1 LGAMRRGEVLLEAL
15 CMLKGRDGVELEAGV
30 GLAGALAGRHG
41 LAGRIGRALEDR
53 SVAVDDAQREY
64 MLALLGVDAFE
75 DVVEEE
81 GGEGGVEGGDVEGGE
96 GGAGGMVGEK
106 TPLIRQVEEVLP
118 GMYGAGFLA
127 ACLDAFGDSPERVV
141 DALLVGGVPAGLEAV
156 DPQLDLDGYL
166 ATLRREHGEVNGATN
181 GKAKTEEFP
190 ELAGTAMGKAAGAAA
205 KKKNADKVTS
215 RFLDTVESSYKD
227 RLRSSIVA
235 AQWEEQEYD
244 DEYDDTYDDE
254 VVKGPQDG
262 GEPDLGG
269 AGASAGQHHGATKK
283 AQKLW
288 VLDGLVYNYP
298 KHGAQAVASRAEAD
312 AVLAEQ
318 KLSKLEIHGLGPQ
331 GNKHVA
337 VAPDPN
343 AASKPKAADP
353 RRRHAGKEKHKAAI
367 GNHHRKDRAAT
378 KQARAGGP

>member
-1 LGAMRRGEVLLEAL
+1 
-15 CMLKGRDGVELEAGV
+15 
-30 GLAGALAGRHG
+30 
-41 LAGRIGRALEDR
+41 
-53 SVAVDDAQREY
+53 
-64 MLALLGVDAFE
+64 
-75 DVVEEE
+75 
-81 GGEGGVEGGDVEGGE
+81 
-96 GGAGGMVGEK
+96 MVGEK
-106 TPLIRQVEEVLP
+106 RPLIRQVEEVLP

-166 ATLRREHGEVNGATN
+166 ATVRREPGEANGANGSNGANGATD

-190 ELAGTAMGKAAGAAA
+190 ELAGAARGKAVGAAA

-244 DEYDDTYDDE
+244 DEYDDTYDE
-254 VVKGPQDG
+254 VVKGPQDSS
-262 GEPDLGG
+262 EPDLGV
-269 AGASAGQHHGATKK
+269 AGASAGGSKK

-288 VLDGLVYNYP
+288 VLDGRVYNYP